1 MKTCAK
7 TGTKKCILVDDLI
20 SRMMSQKGPNVN
32 PDFMSIFERRFILMH
47 GWYNKVSYRFG
58 YKKS

>member
-47 GWYNKVSYRFG
+47 G
-58 YKKS
+58 